1 VFRLWQ
7 WQLAQD
13 SAGLFAF
20 LSASL
25 RRMEQ
30 IVATP
35 YMYYCVVKVGREKKI
50 ETSYFE

>member
-20 LSASL
+20 LAAFL

-30 IVATP
+30 MVPTS
-35 YMYYCVVKVGREKKI
+35 YMYDCVVKVGREKKI
-50 ETSYFE
+50 ETFYFE